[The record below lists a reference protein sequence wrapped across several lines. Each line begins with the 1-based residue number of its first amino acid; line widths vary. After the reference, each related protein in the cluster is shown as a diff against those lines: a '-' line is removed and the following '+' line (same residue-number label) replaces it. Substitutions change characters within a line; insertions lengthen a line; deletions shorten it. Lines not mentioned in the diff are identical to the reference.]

1 MILFFVSFVSILI
14 EYVIAACRGKCMF
27 NTKTLLILIWGF
39 MFFQTSVGL
48 VSLKAVAVGTRRD
61 LGLDLALTII
71 YIQTSYELK
80 IKAADKCRKKLPK

>member
-1 MILFFVSFVSILI
+1 
-14 EYVIAACRGKCMF
+14 MF
-27 NTKTLLILIWGF
+27 NTKTLLIYSSISKCIWGF
-39 MFFQTSVGL
+39 MFFQTFVGL